1 MKEQLRQIVVG
12 LTIGVLIT
20 GSIMGT
26 GLMLGSMQGWLVI
39 IWPEESV
46 LSQIWHWIY
55 SNMKESIF
63 AFLLVFLLWVHK
75 IRTLRHQLIQG
86 GDLKSISYSEHM
98 VDVFAGVFFGIGVI
112 FTAIGMRSALMESL
126 GGLDAEAAA
135 EQGAFVMLQKL
146 VDGGILL
153 ALSTTIV
160 GGIGGYLMR
169 VFKSIYLGQLLHA
182 FYFEKQN
189 QSEAA
194 VLEKLDAIER
204 HLASVTRQQG

>member
-39 IWPEESV
+39 IWPDESV
-46 LSQIWHWIY
+46 LSQVWHWIY

-75 IRTLRHQLIQG
+75 IRTLRHQLKQG

-169 VFKSIYLGQLLHA
+169 VFKSIYLGELLHA

-189 QSEAA
+189 QSETA

-204 HLASVTRQQG
+204 HLANVTRHQG

>member
-39 IWPEESV
+39 IWPDESV
-46 LSQIWHWIY
+46 LSQVWHWIY

-63 AFLLVFLLWVHK
+63 AFLLVFLLWVYK
-75 IRTLRHQLIQG
+75 IRTLRHQLKQG

-169 VFKSIYLGQLLHA
+169 VFKSIYLGELLHA

-189 QSEAA
+189 QSETA

-204 HLASVTRQQG
+204 HLANVTRHQG